1 MGGLTVQAHDV
12 ILYPTMTERSVYMI
26 ENENKLI
33 FIVPREANK
42 KDIAKAIKELY
53 EVEVEEINT
62 LIDRQGKKKAF
73 IKLKEGFSAS
83 ELAIKLGIL

>member
-1 MGGLTVQAHDV
+1 VLAHD
-12 ILYPTMTERSVYMI
+12 IIKYPTMTERSVYMI

-33 FIVPREANK
+33 FIVEREATK
-42 KDIAKAIKELY
+42 KQIAAAMKELY
-53 EVEVEEINT
+53 QVEAKEINT

-83 ELAIKLGIL
+83 EVAIKLGIL

>member
-1 MGGLTVQAHDV
+1 MLAHD
-12 ILYPTMTERSVYMI
+12 IIKYPTMTERSVYMI

-33 FIVPREANK
+33 FIVEREATKNQ
-42 KDIAKAIKELY
+42 IAAAMKELY
-53 EVEVEEINT
+53 QVETKEINT

-83 ELAIKLGIL
+83 EVAIKLGIL

>member
-1 MGGLTVQAHDV
+1 MQAQDV
-12 ILYPTMTERSVYMI
+12 IMYPTMTERSVYMI

-33 FIVPREANK
+33 FIVNREATK

-53 EVEVEEINT
+53 EVETKEINT

-73 IKLKEGFSAS
+73 VKLTESFSAS
-83 ELAIKLGIL
+83 EVAIKLGIL

>member
-1 MGGLTVQAHDV
+1 MLAHDV
-12 ILYPTMTERSVYMI
+12 IMYPTMTERSVYMI

-33 FIVPREANK
+33 FIVHREANK

-53 EVEVEEINT
+53 EVEVKEINT
-62 LIDRQGKKKAF
+62 LIDRNGKKKAF
-73 IKLKEGFSAS
+73 IKLKEGYSAS